1 VRSRPASKLLPSIT
15 PALATGAGPV
25 VIFPAKLRRVGTA
38 AGLVAV
44 GVTLFLANH
53 VIVRS
58 FDRIREL
65 DPLSLALAFAALLA
79 ALASSAGAWRCALR
93 SAGGIVG
100 RRATWACYGLGSLAN
115 TALPARLGDAVR
127 VGLYASRIDRPDR
140 LLLCAGAC
148 LTVAIARAVVWT
160 LTCAVAGAAGLL
172 PYWMVAAP
180 VAFGVVVIG
189 ARLALGARTGR
200 VSRALA
206 GSIAPACC
214 PRLLVW
220 ASVAAAARIVAA
232 AEVLVALGVPHP
244 VHAAVVGLTALAAAN
259 IIPVGPGAAG
269 VAGTGMALALTGSGV
284 PAATAIAAAV
294 SFHAVETL
302 ATVAFGGTGFL
313 AERSVG
319 RLPRR
324 GHEPA
329 EAIAPVRAEF
339 GQALMWGRS

>member
-1 VRSRPASKLLPSIT
+1 VRSWLASKLLPSIT
-15 PALATGAGPV
+15 PALATGAGAV
-25 VIFPAKLRRVGTA
+25 SIFPAKLRQLGTA
-38 AGLVAV
+38 VGLVAV
-44 GVTLFLANH
+44 VVTLFLAKH
-53 VIVRS
+53 ALVRS
-58 FDRIREL
+58 FDRTREL
-65 DPLSLALAFAALLA
+65 DPLPLAFAFVALLA

-100 RRATWACYGLGSLAN
+100 RRATWGCYGLGSLAN

-148 LTVAIARAVVWT
+148 LTVAIARAVVWA
-160 LTCAVAGAAGLL
+160 LTCAVAGIAGVL
-172 PYWMVAAP
+172 PFWMVAAP
-180 VAFGVVVIG
+180 VALGVVVIG
-189 ARLALGARTGR
+189 ARLALRTRSGR
-200 VSRALA
+200 VSRTLA
-206 GSIAPACC
+206 GSILPACC

-220 ASVAAAARIVAA
+220 ATVAAAARIAAA
-232 AEVLVALGVPHP
+232 AEVLVALGVAHP
-244 VHAAVVGLTALAAAN
+244 VDAAIVGLTALAAAGVMP
-259 IIPVGPGAAG
+259 IGPGAAG

-302 ATVAFGGTGFL
+302 ATVAFGGAGVL

-319 RLPRR
+319 RVPRR
-324 GHEPA
+324 GHEAA